1 MDHNKKVVELPL
13 EDVLP
18 NRFQP
23 RIKFNEESI
32 IELSESIKEH
42 GVIQP
47 IVVRPVGDKYEII
60 AGERR
65 YKASTMAG
73 LTTIPALITNFN
85 DKESA
90 EVALIENVQ
99 RKDLTPIEEAI
110 SYKKI
115 LDMGYLTQEKL
126 ADKLGK
132 KQSTVANKL
141 RLLNLDEEVQEA
153 LLEDKISERHA
164 RSLLKL
170 ENPDDQRTILNR
182 IIDERLTVRKTD
194 EEINNMLNGTYK
206 GVVNSNVIENEH
218 HQEPVKTEEPF
229 DFSKLE
235 FLNQSEEKPEVVIE
249 QKEELSIPKFEDLFI
264 NNIDSEEVEEKS
276 IIQSEGENP
285 FYKIFKDKL
294 EDSDEDV
301 VAEVEVETAENTNND
316 DNNQSSDLFEA
327 PTPFVFEDLFVNDSV
342 NVAENLFEE
351 ETDAIEYI
359 DDFEEKVNN
368 IEINNIVE
376 NEQPEESSNSEEPFD
391 FSKLDFLNTNN
402 VEQDNSKEDE
412 VKTDITGTNTYVTSD
427 IKTVINTIHNCAET
441 IKKYGFQV
449 EIDEIE
455 LKDEYRVAFTIKK

>member
-73 LTTIPALITNFN
+73 LSTIPALITNFN

-132 KQSTVANKL
+132 NQSTVANKL

-170 ENPDDQRTILNR
+170 TNPVDQKTILKR
-182 IIDERLTVRKTD
+182 IIAERLTVRKTD
-194 EEINNMLNGTYK
+194 EEINNMLNGKYVDVENN
-206 GVVNSNVIENEH
+206 VVIGE
-218 HQEPVKTEEPF
+218 EPQVAVTKTVEEKVDSVLPEEMPF
-229 DFSKLE
+229 DFSKLD
-235 FLNQSEEKPEVVIE
+235 FLSPMDNFSE
-249 QKEELSIPKFEDLFI
+249 KEEPLTQEIPKFEELL
-264 NNIDSEEVEEKS
+264 
-276 IIQSEGENP
+276 
-285 FYKIFKDKL
+285 KL
-294 EDSDEDV
+294 EEES
-301 VAEVEVETAENTNND
+301 EVTDFPVDYENNSFYNMLNDKIKDTENLTQNND
-316 DNNQSSDLFEA
+316 LLSNNLSNDEKIEDQIVDA
-327 PTPFVFEDLFVNDSV
+327 PTPFVFNDLFINEDSSSQSIDS
-342 NVAENLFEE
+342 NIEE
-351 ETDAIEYI
+351 IEYI
-359 DDFEEKVNN
+359 DDL
-368 IEINNIVE
+368 
-376 NEQPEESSNSEEPFD
+376 SSETQTVEEPFD
-391 FSKLDFLNTNN
+391 FSKLDFL
-402 VEQDNSKEDE
+402 
-412 VKTDITGTNTYVTSD
+412 KTDDLDKSVETIETNKKPEVTGMNTYVANN
-427 IKTVINTIHNCAET
+427 IKTVVNTIHNCADT
-441 IKKYGFQV
+441 IKKYGFNV
-449 EIDEIE
+449 EVDELEIDG
-455 LKDEYRVAFTIKK
+455 EYRVTFSIKQ